1 MSKSEDRSHGQAEGI
16 TRTCAVLRVRGKGS
30 EVKRPEKAAKRSDP
44 GKAQSIAEPKG
55 KVKAERATLTTR
67 YFR

>member
-1 MSKSEDRSHGQAEGI
+1 MSKSEGRSHGQAEGI

-30 EVKRPEKAAKRSDP
+30 EAERTGREAKRRDP
-44 GKAQSIAEPKG
+44 GKREAEQPEREGKG
-55 KVKAERATLTTR
+55 ERATLTTP